1 MIKSGIYK
9 ITNLT
14 NQMFYI
20 GSSQNLIKRWRDHRS
35 VLNVNTHKNIY
46 LQNAWNKYGKVNFE
60 FEILEIVALE
70 FLIERE
76 QHWIDHTKCYNRTIG
91 YNLSPTAG
99 NCAGFIHTQETRLKL
114 SALRK
119 GKPRTEEA
127 KAAIKE
133 GWKKR
138 KERGSVSEETRAKMR
153 AAQLGSK
160 KSEMTKEKHRQ
171 RMLGNQFNTGRV
183 QSDEHKG
190 AISAGQI
197 ARYKKQA

>member
-20 GSSQNLIKRWRDHRS
+20 GSSQDLIKRWRDHRS

-46 LQNAWNKYGKVNFE
+46 LQNAWNKYGEDNFE
-60 FEILEIVALE
+60 FEILEIVHIDL
-70 FLIERE
+70 LIERE
-76 QHWIDHTKCYNRTIG
+76 QHWINFTKCYDRTIG

-99 NCAGFIHTQETRLKL
+99 NCAGFIHTQETKAKL

-119 GKPRTEEA
+119 DKPRTEKA

-138 KERGSVSEETRAKMR
+138 KERGPVSEETRAKMR
-153 AAQLGSK
+153 TAQLGK
-160 KSEMTKEKHRQ
+160 KHTEEFKRKMSERLKGNKYN
-171 RMLGNQFNTGRV
+171 LGKV
-183 QSDEHKG
+183 QSDEHIEKRLRSRG
-190 AISAGQI
+190 YI
-197 ARYKKQA
+197 Y